1 MEENDNP
8 QCRRISNDL
17 CSYFALKGTGLCDF
31 SPKSIERKG
40 GEREMKWWG
49 RLRTR
54 PQPGV
59 GGSRSASALLRRGRR
74 GLGARWG
81 VVGVDLCLSGLLSLS
96 LSFF

>member
-59 GGSRSASALLRRGRR
+59 GGVKVSIRLAETWQE
-74 GLGARWG
+74 GLGR
-81 VVGVDLCLSGLLSLS
+81 
-96 LSFF
+96 